1 MRPTVQGCRTD
12 GGRKVQIMPTHRA
25 VTVEELSQHLHLPE
39 KAVAKELGL
48 CLTSLK
54 KLCRQHGIMRWPYRK
69 LKSLDKQILLAGQGA
84 SEDAEACRARVAE
97 LHQQKLSLVFTYGLN
112 PARIAARGRIGP
124 EGARRQSTATH
135 DAQPEASALRAA
147 EGMLVDGMADTV
159 AHPVAASLRRAAPDA
174 AAIETGV
181 PSPPLA
187 TMQMPTP
194 ASAREAPQA
203 WSDFA
208 DFASATSTSIPTP
221 PDEGVACLGV
231 DAELLDVATEDVLPG
246 HSLLDPDAGRRTI
259 VRTPSLDDD
268 DLSEPFGTRCAQQS
282 PAQLQRRS
290 CCHTCPWDE
299 PGAGQAEP
307 TPTSFP
313 ATSAVFGVSGGGVY
327 NNHTM
332 HGEQASLRL
341 PDADTLIAAA
351 LASASSALDSWAE
364 SGCNS
369 CGGETVNTVDEHSWH
384 EEPRDTDVL
393 SESDFIADATLSA
406 PT

>member
-1 MRPTVQGCRTD
+1 MRPTVARREGD
-12 GGRKVQIMPTHRA
+12 RKEVTEVQIMPTHRA

-84 SEDAEACRARVAE
+84 SEDAEACRARVAD

-124 EGARRQSTATH
+124 EDAQRQSTATY

-147 EGMLVDGMADTV
+147 EGMLLDGMADTV
-159 AHPVAASLRRAAPDA
+159 AHPVAACLRRAAPDA
-174 AAIETGV
+174 AAIETSV
-181 PSPPLA
+181 PLPPLA
-187 TMQMPTP
+187 TMQVPK

-221 PDEGVACLGV
+221 PDEGAACLGV

-246 HSLLDPDAGRRTI
+246 HSLLDPDAGTGRRTMLW
-259 VRTPSLDDD
+259 TPSLDDD

-282 PAQLQRRS
+282 SAQLQRRS
-290 CCHTCPWDE
+290 SRHTCPWDE
-299 PGAGQAEP
+299 PGAGRADP
-307 TPTSFP
+307 TPTSFR
-313 ATSAVFGVSGGGVY
+313 ATSAVFGVSDGGA
-327 NNHTM
+327 NNSQTM

-351 LASASSALDSWAE
+351 LASASSALDSLSN
-364 SGCNS
+364 SGCIS
-369 CGGETVNTVDEHSWH
+369 CGGDTVDEHSWH
-384 EEPRDTDVL
+384 EEPHETDVL
-393 SESDFIADATLSA
+393 PESDFIADSTLPA